1 MIKKNQLVKRNFMKM
16 DEYTNVKKKKFQE
29 KLFPNSIKMNQ

>member
-16 DEYTNVKKKKFQE
+16 DEYTNVKKKNFRKSCFQIQ
-29 KLFPNSIKMNQ
+29 LR